1 MAADGSGRR
10 GISAGTMAAT
20 IKEVAHRAGVSVG
33 TVSNVLSGL
42 TAVSE
47 ALRARVHA
55 AVQELDYHPN
65 YVARSLKTRQT
76 HMLGLVI
83 SDITNPFFP
92 QLMRG
97 AEDAAWKHNYV
108 LTTFNTDEQL
118 EREKQILDVLR
129 RRSVDGILMVLSSD
143 GGELSHVKQ
152 AAQSAPVVFVDRVP
166 NGSDWDT
173 ICADNAGG
181 ARDCVAH
188 LISQGHRK
196 IAILAGTQTLHTGR
210 ERLRGYLEALKAA
223 GIAPNEELICD
234 CGFRREIACAATD
247 RLLSLEHPPTAIFS
261 CNIMMTLGMLEAVAG
276 LRWRCPENIALA
288 TFDDLPMLRA
298 IRPQL
303 TAVAQ
308 PAYDLGYRGAEMLIH
323 RIQGKLP
330 EQRVQLILP
339 ATVVVRESSAS
350 PRA

>member
-1 MAADGSGRR
+1 
-10 GISAGTMAAT
+10 MAAT
-20 IKEVAHRAGVSVG
+20 IKEVAQRAGVSVG

-42 TAVSE
+42 TPVSQE
-47 ALRARVHA
+47 LRARVHA
-55 AVQELDYHPN
+55 AVAELDYHPN

-108 LTTFNTDEQL
+108 LTTFNTGEQL

-129 RRSVDGILMVLSSD
+129 RRSVDGILMVLASD
-143 GGELSHVKQ
+143 GGELSHVRQ
-152 AAQSAPVVFVDRVP
+152 AMQSSPVVFVDRVP
-166 NGSDWDT
+166 HTGDWDT

-188 LISQGHRK
+188 LLAQGHRR
-196 IAILAGTQTLHTGR
+196 IGILAGAQALHTGR
-210 ERLRGYLEALKAA
+210 ERLRGYLEALQAA
-223 GIAPNEELICD
+223 GIAPCPELIHD
-234 CGFRREIACAATD
+234 CGFRREQACAATEG
-247 RLLSLEHPPTAIFS
+247 LLSLDSPPTAIFS
-261 CNIMMTLGMLEAVAG
+261 CNIMMTLGMLEAVG
-276 LRWRCPENIALA
+276 HRGRRCPEDVALA
-288 TFDDLPMLRA
+288 TFDDLPLLRA
-298 IRPQL
+298 IHPHL

-330 EQRVQLILP
+330 EQRVQLTLP
-339 ATVVVRESSAS
+339 ATVVVRESTAPPLLS
-350 PRA
+350 